1 MLRPISGH
9 HPRPWPHHYI
19 STRPVTN
26 TITLPHHYVGDRL
39 LRWRLLIQGDTQH
52 PNASHPSNG
61 RVLSSYTPATSLNPT
76 TQPWLSAEKTFP
88 QLNRQCVGILHNS
101 RYIYTHLPQLEKDLA
116 VKRSSLAR
124 TPTTIPLPPSIST
137 IQKIDNKLD
146 PLVSVTCLIG
156 LQIKPGRDIDSVIK
170 DK

>member
-1 MLRPISGH
+1 MPDALVVDDAAVTVAVTMPAVQACITAVIMIEVSIGYPNPH
-9 HPRPWPHHYI
+9 NTKGGGPPPPHPPP
-19 STRPVTN
+19 
-26 TITLPHHYVGDRL
+26 
-39 LRWRLLIQGDTQH
+39 
-52 PNASHPSNG
+52 
-61 RVLSSYTPATSLNPT
+61 
-76 TQPWLSAEKTFP
+76 
-88 QLNRQCVGILHNS
+88 
-101 RYIYTHLPQLEKDLA
+101 PQLEKDLA